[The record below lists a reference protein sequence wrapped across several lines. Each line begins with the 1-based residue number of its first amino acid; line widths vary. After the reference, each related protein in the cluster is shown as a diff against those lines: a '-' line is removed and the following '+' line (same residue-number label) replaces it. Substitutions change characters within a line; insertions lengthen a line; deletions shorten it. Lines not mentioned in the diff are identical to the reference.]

1 MKLSIIIPIYRLE
14 KNLKQYLDSIIKE
27 TIQDLEIICINT
39 INQDIDLIDL
49 KEYEKKYYQLL
60 THLPP

>member
-49 KEYEKKYYQLL
+49 KEYEKKYSNFKIYKQK
-60 THLPP
+60 